1 MIILL
6 FGPPGC
12 GKGTQAEFLVE
23 KLHIPAVSTGAMFRA
38 ESQSG
43 TPLGRHIRD
52 LLARGAL
59 IGDEIVNPLVAR
71 RIAAPD
77 CARGFLLDG
86 YPRTVAQ
93 AVYFAEL
100 LRGRGLPEPR
110 IIHLDVPVEILV
122 ERLAARRQCPACH
135 RIYNLLSHPPSY
147 DGVCDHDGAVLI
159 AREDDDHHVI
169 RERLH
174 AYARQTGPVLDW
186 YGPSRVIRVDGSPEP
201 QAVAAAIHEALRR
214 PLVRT
219 SVN

>member
-12 GKGTQAEFLVE
+12 GKGTQAEFLVA
-23 KLHIPAVSTGAMFRA
+23 KLQIPAISTGEMCRA
-38 ESQSG
+38 ESQLG
-43 TPLGRHIRD
+43 TTLGRRIRD

-71 RIAAPD
+71 RIAASD

-93 AVYFAEL
+93 AAYFSEL

-110 IIHLDVPVEILV
+110 VIHLDVPGELLI
-122 ERLAARRQCPACH
+122 ERLAARRQCPECH

-147 DGVCDHDGAVLI
+147 DGVCDQDGKALI

-169 RERLH
+169 RERLD

-186 YGPSRVIRVDGSPEP
+186 YGRSRVIRVDGSPAP
-201 QAVAAAIHEALRR
+201 HAVAAAIFEALSQ
-214 PLVRT
+214 PLVRN
-219 SVN
+219 SAS